1 MQSAQPS
8 LFLRDDTFFGVCEA
22 LGEDFGFNPL
32 FLRIVFAVALI
43 WNPIAVVAAY
53 AGAGVVVMIS
63 RWLAPNLSQ
72 PVALEAAAASEAM
85 PVAPEQTPSEDNDE
99 ADADALAVAA

>member
-8 LFLRDDTFFGVCEA
+8 LFLRDDTFLGVCEA

-32 FLRIVFAVALI
+32 LLRIAFAVALI
-43 WNPIAVVAAY
+43 WNPVAVVAAY
-53 AGAGVVVMIS
+53 LGAGVVVAIS
-63 RWLAPNLSQ
+63 RRLAPNL
-72 PVALEAAAASEAM
+72 AAPAAPEAM
-85 PVAPEQTPSEDNDE
+85 PVATEPTPSEDNDA